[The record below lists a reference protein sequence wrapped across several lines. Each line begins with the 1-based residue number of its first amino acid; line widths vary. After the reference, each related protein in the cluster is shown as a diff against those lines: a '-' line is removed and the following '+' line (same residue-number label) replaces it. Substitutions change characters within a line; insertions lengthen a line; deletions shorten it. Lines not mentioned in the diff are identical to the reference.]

1 MRLHQNAASKR
12 AALKGTML
20 AIDPTSGGTSKAG
33 EKSVAGYAIFVEG
46 KLHRSGTIEYPEEK
60 VVFKRLK
67 NVFKELKS
75 KFTTSFDLLVLEDI
89 RGWKAQQSLIQSC
102 GVYIVGLDYNEFLQ
116 LNISTWKAVAKH
128 WGGYFKD
135 DEQDAIYMG
144 YAAIAIA
151 LGYVSA
157 KPKAL
162 SAKEHNENKDRII
175 NEAKEIVNGV
185 VGERGVCGEERQAET
200 GTPRRIDKTHREG
213 KK

>member
-1 MRLHQNAASKR
+1 MLFLSLEGNNVKLHQNASSKR
-12 AALKGTML
+12 AALTGTMIC
-20 AIDPTSGGTSKAG
+20 IDPTSGGTSKAG
-33 EKSVAGYAIFVEG
+33 EKSVAGYAIFRKG
-46 KLHRSGTIEYPEEK
+46 QLLKSGTIEYPEEK

-67 NVFKELKS
+67 NVFNEIRSQFKGTYE
-75 KFTTSFDLLVLEDI
+75 LLVLEDI
-89 RGWKAQQSLIQSC
+89 RGYRAQQSLIQSC
-102 GVYIVGLDYNEFLQ
+102 GVYIVGLKYNEFLQ

-162 SAKEHNENKDRII
+162 TAKVHQENKDRII
-175 NEAKEIVNGV
+175 NEAKEIVYGSSDS
-185 VGERGVCGEERQAET
+185 EST
-200 GTPRRIDKTHREG
+200 TSDTPKSSNNKES
-213 KK
+213 